1 MVKRKPIK
9 AQDPHERQLSNQK
22 HVEFAEGY
30 QVWVYQ
36 FFRASTSPGQGGDDK
51 RESDE
56 EARGSMEL
64 PEVSDEV
71 DGVAASGEEG
81 PLEEEDL
88 PETSFVEPQLSVA
101 RKERSRV

>member
-1 MVKRKPIK
+1 
-9 AQDPHERQLSNQK
+9 
-22 HVEFAEGY
+22 
-30 QVWVYQ
+30 
-36 FFRASTSPGQGGDDK
+36 
-51 RESDE
+51 
-56 EARGSMEL
+56 MEL